1 MPFNELRNWLGGQQ
15 PRLENR
21 EQAGRLLAERLASY
35 RDDPA
40 GIILALPRGGVAVGH
55 AMSLALHLPLEVFLV
70 RKIGAPGNP
79 EYALGAIAEIGPP
92 LLNRQAMAALGVSV
106 ADLEETIR
114 AEQAEIVRRQALYRG
129 GRPLP
134 ALAGRTVMLVDD
146 GLATGATFLAAVHA
160 VKGMNSGRLIAAIPV
175 GPLATIREMEGLVDE
190 LAVLMTPE
198 PFYAVGNHFEDF
210 AQVEDGEVLRALADA
225 AAALRAHESRPST

>member
-1 MPFNELRNWLGGQQ
+1 MQFNELRNWLGGQQ
-15 PRLENR
+15 ARLENR
-21 EQAGRLLAERLASY
+21 EQAGRLLAERLIAY

-40 GIILALPRGGVAVGH
+40 GIILALPRGGVVVGH
-55 AMSLALHLPLEVFLV
+55 AMSLGLHLPLEIFLV

-92 LLNRQAMAALGVSV
+92 LLNRQPMAALGVSV

-114 AEQAEIVRRQALYRG
+114 TERAEIVRRQTLYRG

-134 ALAGRTVMLVDD
+134 VLAGRTVILVDD

-160 VKGMNSGRLIAAIPV
+160 VKGMSPGRLIAAIPV
-175 GPLATIREMEGLVDE
+175 GPKETLRELERLVEE
-190 LAVLMTPE
+190 LVVLLTPE
-198 PFYAVGNHFEDF
+198 PFYAVGNHYEDF
-210 AQVEDGEVLRALADA
+210 TQVEDEAVLRALTDA
-225 AAALRAHESRPST
+225 AARLREAESRPPA